1 MAARK
6 TLLLAGAGDLA
17 QRAAGHFL
25 ARFPNARVIGVRR
38 QPPPTAGHIEWLAG
52 DLTDPACIA
61 ALPSGI
67 THILYAATP
76 DARHA
81 DAYRRIFITAPD
93 ILLAGLDTTALERL
107 LFVSSTAV
115 YADDCMDA
123 TATAAPAWTD
133 EQTPTTPDSFN
144 GQILL
149 EAEQRFQQ
157 HLPARTVT
165 LRCAG
170 LYGPGRTYLL
180 RRLLAGHAHVPPM
193 AQPRWINRIHIDD
206 AARAC
211 VHLLALP
218 ESASCYIGS
227 DGHPQS
233 MRTFYEALATMLGAP
248 APAEEA
254 LPHTCGKR
262 LSNARLL
269 ASGFELHWPDPLA
282 AYASLIKA
290 AQHTPQ

>member
-25 ARFPNARVIGVRR
+25 ARFPDARVIGVRR
-38 QPPPTAGHIEWLAG
+38 QPPHTAGPVEWRAG

-61 ALPSGI
+61 ELPRGI

-76 DARHA
+76 DARDA

-93 ILLAGLDTTALERL
+93 ILLAELDISALERL

-115 YADDCMDA
+115 YADGDIG
-123 TATAAPAWTD
+123 TAIVPAWTD
-133 EQTPTTPDSFN
+133 EQTPTMPDSFN

-149 EAEQRFQQ
+149 EAEQRLQH
-157 HLPARTVT
+157 HLPARIAI

-170 LYGPGRTYLL
+170 LYGPGRTHLL
-180 RRLLAGHAHVPPM
+180 RRLLAGHAYVPSRE
-193 AQPRWINRIHIDD
+193 QPRWINRIHIED

-218 ESASCYIGS
+218 AAAPCYIGS
-227 DGHPQS
+227 DGQPQS
-233 MRTFYEALATMLGAP
+233 MRAFYEALAAMLGAP
-248 APAEEA
+248 APLVETQ
-254 LPHTCGKR
+254 PHACGKR

-269 ASGFELHWPDPLA
+269 ASGFDLHWPDPLA
-282 AYASLIKA
+282 AYASLIQA
-290 AQHTPQ
+290 LRNPQ

>member
-67 THILYAATP
+67 THILYTATP
-76 DARHA
+76 DARDA

-93 ILLAGLDTTALERL
+93 ILLAGLDATALERL

-115 YADDCMDA
+115 YADDCMD
-123 TATAAPAWTD
+123 TTAAPAWTD
-133 EQTPTTPDSFN
+133 EQTQAEPDSFN

-149 EAEQRFQQ
+149 EAEQHFQQ
-157 HLPARTVT
+157 QLPARTVT

-170 LYGPGRTYLL
+170 LYGPGRTHLL
-180 RRLLAGHAHVPPM
+180 RRLLAGHAHVPPV
-193 AQPRWINRIHIDD
+193 ARPRWINRIHIED

-218 ESASCYIGS
+218 EAASCYIGS
-227 DGHPQS
+227 DGQPQS
-233 MRTFYEALATMLGAP
+233 MRTFYEALASMLGAP
-248 APAEEA
+248 APAEDA
-254 LPHTCGKR
+254 QPHTCGKR

-282 AYASLIKA
+282 AYALQIKA
-290 AQHTPQ
+290 LHTPQ